1 MWGAGSLEA
10 VRELVCEVHMLGPAR
25 GHHIPQG
32 FNREWLCH
40 RHILQNLFPKALGP
54 SVSPGSWPVFIW
66 SNESLRPPACLPVM
80 EQEGEEGL
88 QEVPDVT
95 GLRVSALLLPAMAEP

>member
-1 MWGAGSLEA
+1 MRYTCWALPEA
-10 VRELVCEVHMLGPAR
+10 ITYPKGLTENGCA
-25 GHHIPQG
+25 IDTSYK
-32 FNREWLCH
+32 
-40 RHILQNLFPKALGP
+40 ILFPKALGP

-66 SNESLRPPACLPVM
+66 SNESLGPPACLPVM
-80 EQEGEEGL
+80 EQEEEEGL